1 MRKRK
6 RRRRKNRKIK
16 AIESFMS
23 KSIQCHPKNCP
34 QRTKKK
40 KKTRELVLE
49 NTIGRVLVDQLLM
62 QPDFLW
68 QNTGNKCFASML
80 LTNQY
85 CSNSTFLAFR
95 SSLGKKESSI
105 SEDKSNI
112 MAIGRDEI
120 KA

>member
-40 KKTRELVLE
+40 QKNRKLVLE

-62 QPDFLW
+62 QPDFHW

-80 LTNQY
+80 LTKQY
-85 CSNSTFLAFR
+85 CSNSP
-95 SSLGKKESSI
+95 SLPSDLPWEKKSSI